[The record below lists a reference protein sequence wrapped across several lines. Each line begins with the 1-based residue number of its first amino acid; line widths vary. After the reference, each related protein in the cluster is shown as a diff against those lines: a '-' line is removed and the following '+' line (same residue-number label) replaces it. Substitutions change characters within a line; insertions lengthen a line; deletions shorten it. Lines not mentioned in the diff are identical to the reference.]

1 MKPNEFIQYMEPICR
16 KYNSILESVT
26 LAQSIEESGWGTS
39 NLFKLANA
47 SFGVKATTA
56 WKGKVYS
63 TATKTVYN
71 SYAEAKCV
79 GGTLFR
85 AYTSI
90 EESVKDHDL
99 FLQKDRYLPV
109 REAKDYTEACKQLK
123 LCGYCPEDGY
133 DTRLIN
139 IIERYNLYKY
149 DNKQEFPFR
158 IRVIYDGEDGLNV
171 RKNPD
176 YKESSI
182 DLKNGPIYKGDI
194 VTIVE
199 EVGDFYKTKSGLY
212 ITKNKNYIEV
222 IK

>member
-1 MKPNEFIQYMEPICR
+1 MKPNEFIVYMEPICR

-71 SYAEAKCV
+71 SYAEAASV

-85 AYTSI
+85 AYNSI
-90 EESVKDHDL
+90 EESIKDHDL

-109 REAKDYTEACKQLK
+109 RKAKDYTEACKQLK
-123 LCGYCPEDGY
+123 ICGYCPEDGY
-133 DTRLIN
+133 DTRLIK
-139 IIERYNLYKY
+139 IIETYNLDKN
-149 DNKQEFPFR
+149 DHKQEFPFR
-158 IRVIYDGEDGLNV
+158 IRVIYDGIDGLNV
-171 RKNPD
+171 RKQPNYD
-176 YKESSI
+176 DKYI
-182 DLKNGPIYKGDI
+182 DHKNGPIYKGC
-194 VTIVE
+194 VLTIVD

-212 ITKNKNYIEV
+212 ITKNKKYIEV
-222 IK
+222 I